1 MKLALDPILKLRP
14 EKDVC
19 VIGVV
24 AREFFIMRIH
34 AEVTYIMHKFAA
46 SYVVPEA
53 MNAFPL
59 DRLVEVFEHA
69 KTKVEQTVSE
79 LRRVKVHASPVPK
92 VPLSWIRPSFK
103 NPELCQVVD
112 E

>member
-1 MKLALDPILKLRP
+1 MKLALDPILKLQP

-34 AEVTYIMHKFAA
+34 AEATYIMHKFTA
-46 SYVVPEA
+46 SYVVPDA

-59 DRLVEVFEHA
+59 VRRMEVFEHGKA
-69 KTKVEQTVSE
+69 
-79 LRRVKVHASPVPK
+79 
-92 VPLSWIRPSFK
+92 
-103 NPELCQVVD
+103 
-112 E
+112 